1 MKKGFFYAIL
11 IAVIACTS
19 GSLHAAAAPALDEI
33 IGGVEKK
40 YSAEGFS
47 AHFLQTSTLKAMQV
61 TEQAKGLLFAEKP
74 DKMRWEY
81 REPER
86 QLVVSDGVNLWVYRP
101 ADNQVMIGK
110 APAFFGDGKGAGFL
124 SDIRRVRE
132 NFDVTLEGTTE
143 GSNYLLK
150 LLPKKKTFDIAAIY
164 LTISSSDFSIV
175 EVTTL
180 NEYRDE
186 TRIRL
191 EDIQF
196 RSDLDDSLFSFVVP
210 DGADVVKMDQ

>member
-1 MKKGFFYAIL
+1 MKKGFFYAI
-11 IAVIACTS
+11 VIAAVVCTS
-19 GSLHAAAAPALDEI
+19 GVLQAAAAPALDEI

-47 AHFLQTSTLKAMQV
+47 ARFLQTSTLKAMQV
-61 TEQAKGLLFAEKP
+61 TEQAQGVLFAEKP

-132 NFDVTLEGTTE
+132 NFDITLEGTTE

-164 LTISSSDFSIV
+164 LTVSSSDFSIV